1 MGTAKP
7 RTSTKSAASKVSSLP
22 DKTFIIDNGAN
33 TMKSGYAPELPSP
46 GDDEKSLSACTAI
59 PNAIAKARG
68 NRIYIGSQLSGHVA
82 DCNEMVFRRP
92 VEKGYI
98 VNWEAQRETWEHSFF
113 DEKSA
118 RNKDLRI
125 QSPEETTLI
134 LTEAPN
140 ALPVLQRNADE
151 MVMEEW
157 GFGGYLRSVGMSVL
171 SFAVALVFQA
181 DSDVHF
187 LSARSDAECLER
199 SAILIWRSGFANLR
213 LSAYSY

>member
-1 MGTAKP
+1 MGTTKP
-7 RTSTKSAASKVSSLP
+7 RSSAKSFAAKVPSLP
-22 DKTFIIDNGAN
+22 DKTFIIDNGAY
-33 TMKSGYAPELPSP
+33 TMKSGYAPELPPS
-46 GDDEKSLSACTAI
+46 GDEENVLSSCTAI

-68 NRIYIGSQLSGHVA
+68 NHIYIGSQLSGHVA

-113 DEKSA
+113 DDKSA

-140 ALPVLQRNADE
+140 ALPALERNADE
-151 MVMEEW
+151 MVMEGW
-157 GFGGYLRSVGMSVL
+157 GFGGYLRCVGMSARL
-171 SFAVALVFQA
+171 LLRVAF
-181 DSDVHF
+181 
-187 LSARSDAECLER
+187 
-199 SAILIWRSGFANLR
+199 
-213 LSAYSY
+213 